1 MPSYLITDQL
11 NFVGVASDAGL
22 VDDIMHEALLGTGL
36 ITLLMGYHDYA
47 M

>member
-22 VDDIMHEALLGTGL
+22 VDDIMHEALLGRTNNSING
-36 ITLLMGYHDYA
+36 IP
-47 M
+47 